1 MTYAERACL
10 RVATLVA
17 FPPSLRCDCRRDAV
31 AGDLHHQRAAANAV
45 LEKSPTAALY
55 KALMCC
61 PTLWSLVRSNAISI
75 PKGTF
80 VF

>member
-10 RVATLVA
+10 RIATLVA

-45 LEKSPTAALY
+45 LEKVADGRPVQDADVLSDALVLEA
-55 KALMCC
+55 KADL
-61 PTLWSLVRSNAISI
+61 PFFA
-75 PKGTF
+75 
-80 VF
+80 